1 MTEDS
6 ANPYGL
12 DSEDILAAIV
22 DWVSIETPTP
32 AAEAVNRLADRVEAL
47 FRQCGA
53 SVERTPGR
61 DGFGDIL
68 KARAPW
74 GGDGPGLLV
83 LSHID
88 TVHPL
93 GTLARDLPIRRDGDH
108 VYGPGILDMKSGAY
122 MACHALRWLADRG
135 RTTPLPIT
143 FLITPDEE
151 VGSPTSRAMIEAEG
165 RRAKYVLV
173 TEAARDGGKVVTARR
188 GSGRFVVRAHGRP
201 AHSGG
206 AHQAGRSAIREMA
219 RQILR
224 LEDMTDYGRDITV
237 NVGNVAGGTAVN
249 VVPAYCE
256 AEVDLRMPDAT
267 TGAEMEARIR
277 GLTPVDP
284 DVALEIEGVLNRP
297 AYSKTPAIEALFEQ
311 ARVLARDLGF
321 DVADTRSGGGSD
333 GSFTAALGVPTL
345 DGLGADGEGFHTL
358 AERIAVSSLVP
369 RTSLMLRL
377 FETLA

>member
-1 MTEDS
+1 MTDSS

-12 DSEDILAAIV
+12 DSEEILAGIL
-22 DWVSIETPTP
+22 DWVSIETPTR
-32 AAEAVNRLADRVEAL
+32 AAEGVNRLADRVEAV

-53 SVERTPGR
+53 DIARTPGR
-61 DGFGDIL
+61 DGYGDIIR
-68 KARAPW
+68 ARTPW
-74 GGDGPGLLV
+74 GGDGPGVLV

-93 GTLARDLPIRRDGDH
+93 GTLAQDLPIRRDGDYA
-108 VYGPGILDMKSGAY
+108 YGPGILDMKSGAY
-122 MACHALRWLADRG
+122 MACLALRRLAEQG

-151 VGSPTSRAMIEAEG
+151 IGSPTSRAAIEAEG
-165 RRAKYVLV
+165 RKAKYVLV
-173 TEAARDGGKVVTARR
+173 TEAARDGGKLVTARR
-188 GSGRFVVRAHGRP
+188 GTGRFVVRAQGRP

-206 AHQAGRSAIREMA
+206 AHRDGRSAIREMA

-224 LEDMTDYGRDITV
+224 LEEMTDYDRDITV
-237 NVGNVAGGTAVN
+237 NVGHVAGGTVVN

-256 AEVDLRMPDAT
+256 AEVDLRVPDEAA
-267 TGAEMEARIR
+267 GEEMQSRIR

-284 DVALEIEGVLNRP
+284 DVALQVDGELNRP
-297 AYSKTPAIEALFEQ
+297 AYRKSPAIQELFERTR
-311 ARVLARDLGF
+311 ALARELGF
-321 DVADTRSGGGSD
+321 DVADMRSGGGSD

-345 DGLGADGEGFHTL
+345 DGLGADGDGFHTL
-358 AERIAVSSLVP
+358 EERIYVSSLVP